1 MEPGNIVEYIESQKI
16 ICAVVMEIKN
26 QRVRLLSENNREV
39 TLSTSRLTY
48 KCNDRLKLTLGRN
61 KLIESL
67 KETANRRNNLIQK
80 INIKDLWEVL
90 NSEEEWIDLETMTS
104 FCFQE
109 PLTSDHGSAVIRAF
123 FKDRTYFKFNHE
135 KFLPLS
141 EKQVEKSMKQERE
154 AERQNR
160 IIRKS
165 SDWLKNVQQNQT
177 PPALTDETEQYAE
190 ILKSYFIFGKD
201 SPHFAIGKAILARA
215 GLDIGT
221 KLFNTLVKSGVWSPD
236 ENIELLRCEIPID
249 FPEDVLK
256 TADLKAK
263 NPNSGLQNNG
273 RRDLTGLTV
282 FTIDGQSTLDY
293 DDALSIERDGDQY
306 RIGIHIIDVGQFIKK
321 GDSIDQEARNRTTSI
336 YMPDLKI
343 PMIPTDLSEG
353 LCSLKAGEDR
363 PAISIFTRMT
373 QFAEII
379 DFEIF
384 PSKINVSRQLSYS
397 EANRIA
403 ETDEGIKTLYNLA
416 GHFRTSRIKAGA
428 LQINLPEINLYFNDS
443 GKIELIRTDRETPG
457 RMLVSEMMILA
468 NQLMA
473 KFLADNNMPA
483 IFRSQPAP
491 KNRIL
496 KNGDEGTLFQK
507 CLQRKFLSRL
517 VIDTMPE
524 HHSGLGLPA
533 YVTSTSPIR
542 KYFDLVTQRQIRAVL
557 GLEKPYSEEEIRT
570 IIQTL
575 ENPMRNAG
583 RVQLMRHRYW
593 LLKILEEQTG
603 QKKEAIVLD
612 KRRDEYIVILTE
624 YMLECKLSQSSGTS
638 LKPGDLIQVTIQHA
652 DAQKDILSIFM
663 G

>member
-16 ICAVVMEIKN
+16 VCAVVMEIKK

-39 TLSTSRLTY
+39 NLSTNRLTY
-48 KCNDRLKLTLGRN
+48 KCHDRLKLTSGRN
-61 KLIESL
+61 KLVESL
-67 KETANRRNNLIQK
+67 KETACRRNNLIQK

-90 NSEEEWIDLETMTS
+90 NAEEEWIDLETMTS

-141 EKQVEKSMKQERE
+141 EKQVEEMMKQERE
-154 AERQNR
+154 TERQNK
-160 IIRKS
+160 IIREGS
-165 SDWLKNVQQNQT
+165 EWLKNVQQNQA
-177 PPALTDETEQYAE
+177 PPVLTAETEKYAE
-190 ILKSYFIFGKD
+190 ILKSCFVFGKA
-201 SPHFAIGKAILARA
+201 SPDFTLGKAMLARA
-215 GLDIGT
+215 DLDIGT
-221 KLFNTLVKSGVWSPD
+221 KLFKILVKSGAWSPD

-256 TADLKAK
+256 TADLKAR
-263 NPNSGLQNNG
+263 NPDRDWQKGD
-273 RRDLTGLTV
+273 RRDLTELTV

-293 DDALSIERDGDQY
+293 DDALSIEKDGDQY

-321 GDSIDQEARNRTTSI
+321 GEPIDQEARSRTTSI

-343 PMIPTDLSEG
+343 PMIPTALSEG

-363 PAISIFTRMT
+363 PAITVFARMT
-373 QFAEII
+373 PFAEII
-379 DFEIF
+379 DVEIF

-397 EANRIA
+397 EANRIV

-416 GHFRTSRIKAGA
+416 GHFRNNRIKAGA
-428 LQINLPEINLYFNDS
+428 LQISLPEINLYFNES
-443 GKIELIRTDRETPG
+443 GKIELTRIDRETPS
-457 RMLVSEMMILA
+457 RMLVAEMMILA

-473 KFLADNNMPA
+473 KFLADNHMPA

-491 KNRIL
+491 KSRIL
-496 KNGDEGTLFQK
+496 KNDDEGTLFQK

-517 VIDTMPE
+517 VIDTVPE

-542 KYFDLVTQRQIRAVL
+542 KYFDLVTQRQIRAIL
-557 GLEKPYSEEEIRT
+557 GLEEPYSEEEIRT
-570 IIQTL
+570 VIQTL

-583 RVQLMRHRYW
+583 RIQFMRHRYW

-624 YMLECKLSQSSGTS
+624 TMLECKLSQSSGTS

-652 DAQKDILSIFM
+652 DAQNDILSIFM

>member
-16 ICAVVMEIKN
+16 VCAVVMEIKK

-39 TLSTSRLTY
+39 NLSTNRLTY
-48 KCNDRLKLTLGRN
+48 KCHDRLKLTSGRN
-61 KLIESL
+61 KLVESL
-67 KETANRRNNLIQK
+67 KETACRRNNLIQK

-90 NSEEEWIDLETMTS
+90 NAEEEWIDLETMTS

-141 EKQVEKSMKQERE
+141 EKQVEKMMRQERE
-154 AERQNR
+154 TERQNK
-160 IIRKS
+160 IVRKGS
-165 SDWLKNVQQNQT
+165 EWLKNVQQNQP
-177 PPALTDETEQYAE
+177 PPALTDETAKYAD
-190 ILKSYFIFGKD
+190 ILKSCFVFGKA
-201 SPHFAIGKAILARA
+201 SPDFTLGKAMLARA
-215 GLDIGT
+215 DLDIGT
-221 KLFNTLVKSGVWSPD
+221 KLFKILVKSGAWSPD

-263 NPNSGLQNNG
+263 NPDRDWQQGG
-273 RRDLTGLTV
+273 RRDLTELTV

-293 DDALSIERDGDQY
+293 DDALSIEKDGDQY

-321 GDSIDQEARNRTTSI
+321 GEPVDQEARNRTTSI

-343 PMIPTDLSEG
+343 PMIPTVLSEG

-363 PAISIFTRMT
+363 PAITVFARMT
-373 QFAEII
+373 PFAEII
-379 DFEIF
+379 DVEIL

-416 GHFRTSRIKAGA
+416 GHFRSSRIKAGA
-428 LQINLPEINLYFNDS
+428 LQISLPEINLYFNDS
-443 GKIELIRTDRETPG
+443 GKIELTRIDRETPS
-457 RMLVSEMMILA
+457 RLLVSEMMILA

-473 KFLADNNMPA
+473 KFLADNHMPA

-491 KNRIL
+491 KSRIL
-496 KNGDEGTLFQK
+496 KNDDEGTLFQK

-517 VIDTMPE
+517 VIGTVPE

-557 GLEKPYSEEEIRT
+557 GLEEPYSEEEIRT
-570 IIQTL
+570 VIQTL

-583 RVQLMRHRYW
+583 RIQFMRHRYW

-612 KRRDEYIVILTE
+612 KRRDEYIVVLTE
-624 YMLECKLSQSSGTS
+624 IMLECKLSQSSGTS
-638 LKPGDLIQVTIQHA
+638 LKPGDLIQITIQHA
-652 DAQKDILSIFM
+652 DAQNDILSIFM

>member
-16 ICAVVMEIKN
+16 VCAVVMEIKK

-39 TLSTSRLTY
+39 NLSTNRLTY
-48 KCNDRLKLTLGRN
+48 KCKDRLKLTLGRN
-61 KLIESL
+61 KLVESL

-90 NSEEEWIDLETMTS
+90 NSEKEWIDLETMTS

-123 FKDRTYFKFNHE
+123 FKDGTYFKFNHE
-135 KFLPLS
+135 KFLPFS
-141 EKQVEKSMKQERE
+141 EKQVEKIMKQERE
-154 AERQNR
+154 TERQNR
-160 IIRKS
+160 IIRKG
-165 SDWLKNVQQNQT
+165 SDWLKNMQQNQSL
-177 PPALTDETEQYAE
+177 PALTDETEKFAE
-190 ILKSYFIFGKD
+190 ILKSCFIFGKD
-201 SPHFAIGKAILARA
+201 SPHFAMGKAMLTRA
-215 GLDIGT
+215 SLDLGS
-221 KLFNTLVKSGVWSPD
+221 KLFKILVKSGVWSPD

-256 TADLKAK
+256 TADLTAK
-263 NPNSGLQNNG
+263 NPNSGLQNNE
-273 RRDLTGLTV
+273 RRDLTELTV
-282 FTIDGQSTLDY
+282 FTIDGQSTLDF
-293 DDALSIERDGDQY
+293 DDALSIERDGDLY
-306 RIGIHIIDVGQFIKK
+306 RIGIHIIDVGQFVKK
-321 GDSIDQEARNRTTSI
+321 GDPIDQEARNRSTSI

-343 PMIPTDLSEG
+343 PMIPTNLSEG

-363 PAISIFTRMT
+363 PAITIFARMT
-373 QFAEII
+373 QFAKII
-379 DFEIF
+379 DVKIF

-416 GHFRTSRIKAGA
+416 CHFRANRIKAEA
-428 LQINLPEINLYFNDS
+428 LQISLPEINLFLNDI
-443 GKIELIRTDRETPG
+443 GKIAIVRIDRETPS
-457 RMLVSEMMILA
+457 RMLVSEMMIFA

-473 KFLADNNMPA
+473 KFLIDNNMPA

-491 KNRIL
+491 KSRIL
-496 KNGDEGTLFQK
+496 KNDDEATLFQK
-507 CLQRKFLSRL
+507 CLQRKFLSRA
-517 VIDTMPE
+517 VIDTTPG

-557 GLEKPYSEEEIRT
+557 GLEKPYSEEEVRT

-583 RVQLMRHRYW
+583 RIQFMRHRYW

-603 QKKEAIVLD
+603 QKKVAVVLD
-612 KRRDEYIVILTE
+612 KRRNEYIVILTE
-624 YMLECKLSQSSGTS
+624 YMMECKLSQSSGTS

-652 DAQKDILSIFM
+652 DAQNDLLSIFM

>member
-67 KETANRRNNLIQK
+67 KETASRRNNLIQK

-141 EKQVEKSMKQERE
+141 EQQVEKSMKQERE
-154 AERQNR
+154 AERQNQ

-190 ILKSYFIFGKD
+190 ILKSCFIFGKD

-221 KLFNTLVKSGVWSPD
+221 KLFNILVKSGVWSPD

-273 RRDLTGLTV
+273 RRDLTELTV

-321 GDSIDQEARNRTTSI
+321 GDSIDQEAQNRTTSI

-373 QFAEII
+373 PFAEII
-379 DFEIF
+379 NFEIF

-443 GKIELIRTDRETPG
+443 GKIELIRIDRETPG

-473 KFLADNNMPA
+473 KFLSDNNMPA

-542 KYFDLVTQRQIRAVL
+542 KYFDLVTQRQIRAIL

-570 IIQTL
+570 IIQVL

-624 YMLECKLSQSSGTS
+624 YMLECKLSQSSGIS

-652 DAQKDILSIFM
+652 DAQNDILSIFM